1 MNLFLIPLWKR
12 PEITRICLE
21 NLIHF
26 EQSILCI
33 VSRTEDAELCY
44 EMKVP
49 YCWHPNEQLGA
60 KWNYGLKAA
69 EELEWDYMVTLGS
82 DDIVK
87 ASLFELYATTDQD
100 ILITD
105 KIHFIEIST
114 GRATLMTRGR
124 IGAGRRISR
133 RAIERC
139 GYKLWTESRN
149 QSLDMDS
156 NATLVRAGFACIE
169 VNTDPHVVDLK
180 SGTNIWSFD
189 HVSRH
194 GMFVS
199 LEAAMNGMEETT
211 KAQVLQLLP
220 ESVRFVLN

>member
-139 GYKLWTESRN
+139 GYKLWTENRN